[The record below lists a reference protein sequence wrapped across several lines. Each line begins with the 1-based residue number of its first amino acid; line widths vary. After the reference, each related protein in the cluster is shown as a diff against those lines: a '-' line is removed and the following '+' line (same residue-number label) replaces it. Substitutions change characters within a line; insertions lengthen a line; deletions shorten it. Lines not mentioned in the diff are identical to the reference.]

1 MFGLRVHDATLEVF
15 VDVDVQQN
23 FSSQSWH
30 MLIEKTMINYLI
42 NHVHFESLWL
52 IFMGSKIMLIP
63 ILGHFPRS
71 PFLNCPEHF
80 RSRSSCGS

>member
-42 NHVHFESLWL
+42 NHVHLGMDQYL
-52 IFMGSKIMLIP
+52 LIP
-63 ILGHFPRS
+63 
-71 PFLNCPEHF
+71 FLV
-80 RSRSSCGS
+80 G